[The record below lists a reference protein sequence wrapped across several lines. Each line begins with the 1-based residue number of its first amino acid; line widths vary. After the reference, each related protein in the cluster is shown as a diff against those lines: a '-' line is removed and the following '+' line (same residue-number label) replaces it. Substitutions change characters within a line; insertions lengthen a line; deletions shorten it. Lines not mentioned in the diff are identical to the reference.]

1 MCDQDTANSK
11 FKHEQ
16 IVHNIHMVVCKTGVQ
31 AAAQPIDSRSPE
43 SSDRAPV
50 TPHVALALEDHY
62 LVDNRHQ
69 ERAATAQIQNG
80 FCSEI
85 IVRRL

>member
-43 SSDRAPV
+43 SSDRAPTCV
-50 TPHVALALEDHY
+50 TPHV
-62 LVDNRHQ
+62 
-69 ERAATAQIQNG
+69 G
-80 FCSEI
+80 
-85 IVRRL
+85 VRSITW